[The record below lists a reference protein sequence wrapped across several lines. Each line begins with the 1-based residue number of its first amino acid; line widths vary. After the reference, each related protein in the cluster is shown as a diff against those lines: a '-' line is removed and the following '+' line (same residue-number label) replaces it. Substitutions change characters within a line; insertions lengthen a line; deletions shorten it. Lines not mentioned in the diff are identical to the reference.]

1 MMEFMLGL
9 NIAVMVF
16 SVVALLK
23 IRKLNKEYKVMM
35 DENEKNW
42 SEYKRAYERL
52 IKAYEDNNKGAE

>member
-1 MMEFMLGL
+1 MEFMLGL

-35 DENEKNW
+35 DENDKNW
-42 SEYKRAYERL
+42 SEYKKTYELL
-52 IKAYEDNNKGAE
+52 IEAYEDNKGDK

>member
-42 SEYKRAYERL
+42 SEYKKTYERL
-52 IKAYEDNNKGAE
+52 IEAYEDNKGDK